1 MRNILILLIFFT
13 FNKLISQEII
23 EKKEVYIDNNLAY
36 KVADNGLFT
45 GIIQVKRKNGHLVY
59 EEEFKNGIILSGN
72 LYFNGKEK
80 ILSDKT
86 IYNPNKPYVPS
97 KELMYDLHE
106 EIFEIRTYN
115 DDGIKILCEQF
126 KNGKR
131 TYSCQYL
138 GKKKHGL
145 ELGYK
150 DGEEKITFRCE
161 YINGKKHGIEYCL
174 KENGTESKK
183 EFYHGKKM
191 K

>member
-1 MRNILILLIFFT
+1 MRNILILLIFLT

-23 EKKEVYIDNNLAY
+23 EKKEVYINNNLAY

-59 EEEFKNGIILSGN
+59 EEEFKNGN
-72 LYFNGKEK
+72 L
-80 ILSDKT
+80 
-86 IYNPNKPYVPS
+86 
-97 KELMYDLHE
+97 
-106 EIFEIRTYN
+106 
-115 DDGIKILCEQF
+115 
-126 KNGKR
+126 

-145 ELGYK
+145 ELSYK

-183 EFYHGKKM
+183 EFYNEKKM